1 MCFNNCVW
9 EYGVERLYVLDK
21 INFLGEKKNK
31 GRRKLWE
38 ENFDDLLCFFEFP
51 FEIKRF
57 IYTTNQLEK
66 LFEEVKRGLKV
77 MEILSDEE
85 NVEKILF
92 LIFF

>member
-1 MCFNNCVW
+1 M
-9 EYGVERLYVLDK
+9 
-21 INFLGEKKNK
+21 
-31 GRRKLWE
+31 
-38 ENFDDLLCFFEFP
+38 FFEFP

-66 LFEEVKRGLKV
+66 LFEEVKRGLRV
-77 MEILSDEE
+77 MEFLSDEE